1 MLYCNWVDE
10 SWGGEGRKVQG
21 ELGTELKLLHY
32 AVLKV
37 CWYFI
42 KSKNLVILL
51 LNLVIT
57 LS

>member
-37 CWYFI
+37 C
-42 KSKNLVILL
+42 
-51 LNLVIT
+51 
-57 LS
+57 